1 MGGGWRVKEK
11 TIQEDPHKVAGNN
24 SLPPT
29 ICSNTHTHTSTTY
42 YTGEKKNE
50 TKKELKFDQSI
61 SKLQDIH
68 KHEIC
73 HFLNSIILKMKKKK
87 FVEL

>member
-1 MGGGWRVKEK
+1 
-11 TIQEDPHKVAGNN
+11 VADDELKRKRFKRIPTR
-24 SLPPT
+24 SPVIILSPPPFAP
-29 ICSNTHTHTSTTY
+29 THTHTSTTY